1 MPLLKPTENENLNFI
16 KKKKRRSC
24 KRGPRSSFQS
34 AGADPPLLKR
44 YGGGGG
50 GRGYE
55 EGGGVGGGRRKVGVG
70 VVGLWTF
77 KMVYLVPTQYFL
89 IQLQLIS
96 HLLILIVQLN
106 EKKG

>member
-1 MPLLKPTENENLNFI
+1 MPLLKPTEKENLNFI

-24 KRGPRSSFQS
+24 KQGPWSSFQS
-34 AGADPPLLKR
+34 AGVDPPLLKR

-50 GRGYE
+50 GGKRKG
-55 EGGGVGGGRRKVGVG
+55 GGGVVR
-70 VVGLWTF
+70 LWTF

-96 HLLILIVQLN
+96 HLLILIV
-106 EKKG
+106 